1 MHVAIASDHG
11 GFQLKNELIEKLGQA
26 GHTVVDHGVNSADSV
41 DYPDYARLVTASVL
55 GGQAERGIL
64 VCGTGQGMAMSANK
78 VDGSSRGRLR
88 SVLRGDGDGPQRRTC
103 SLFGTTSDWGAL
115 AWLCVETW
123 LKTEFEGGRHAR
135 RVGKIS
141 C

>member
-78 VDGSSRGRLR
+78 VDGIRAAVVSDPFSAEMAMAHNDARVLCLGQRVIERWLGCAWRRG
-88 SVLRGDGDGPQRRTC
+88 
-103 SLFGTTSDWGAL
+103 
-115 AWLCVETW
+115 
-123 LKTEFEGGRHAR
+123 
-135 RVGKIS
+135 
-141 C
+141 